1 MLDWVWQRATGN
13 DNWKNLSVVKTQG
26 FVGADVGQSA
36 SWYKGRKHQQN
47 LFLYWFLGLKGEI
60 GVRLARR
67 SLKVCFTWTL
77 VKISRKRQLKWR
89 RKLIEE
95 GKVTLIRF
103 IHADL
108 FLCPFGIIGV
118 GVPLSSWC
126 KREEGDPFTSRNVL
140 PVQKVMQSLFVG
152 NKGEGREFP
161 AKLDESYLL
170 DNLENSVL

>member
-1 MLDWVWQRATGN
+1 M
-13 DNWKNLSVVKTQG
+13 
-26 FVGADVGQSA
+26 
-36 SWYKGRKHQQN
+36 
-47 LFLYWFLGLKGEI
+47 
-60 GVRLARR
+60 
-67 SLKVCFTWTL
+67 
-77 VKISRKRQLKWR
+77 KISRKRQLKWR